1 TFNGANGNGLTN
13 GREYHVIVNSPTA
26 ISLGEI
32 FGALDVDTTKDTI
45 RVPGHK
51 FNVGWDEPGWNQNNA
66 DVVVYQSGSGD
77 VINGLSNGT
86 AYRVLVIDENTIK
99 LQGLGQTLT
108 SHTVGR
114 GAVSSANDTI
124 SYSGTDFSNGDAV
137 TYRVAPVKEFAGNYV
152 DATVSFPANQA
163 PSVSFDGL
171 NRIFVQ
177 GHGFSAGQEL
187 VYRGPGISYGAG
199 VYFNGTTQ
207 VALPAGTITNGQH
220 IFVANSG
227 LSTDYFRVALTYQD
241 AMGYT
246 DQLGDADPGT
256 FVNRSPNPLNL
267 NQGSATV
274 AHSVRAIQDEP
285 LETTLGPLVDG
296 RTYYVRD
303 VDAVANTFKLAQ
315 TSGGAALDFVL
326 GATSGGS
333 HKFAI
338 EGMDFGDSGPASG
351 QKLLFDITSS
361 LSGQFDG
368 IGGALGFATPS
379 GGDGTVSASSTG
391 GSGGG
396 VNVQDS
402 TAIATATV
410 ATNLMV
416 ADGAHLKGD
425 SVIIETTSRMGAS
438 ATANGAGGGGIQVGV
453 AGAEAS
459 GNNTS
464 TITIGDAT
472 IDAVGDLTVR
482 TNLDSDVS
490 SLATSDGGGG
500 IAIFLADASSDL
512 DFGTRISVNGNL
524 TAGDELTVKTNVDNY
539 ADSQATAYGGGLG
552 AGTDINADSFID
564 NESGFKGSEISLLG
578 SANLAGEKV
587 AIKSE
592 ITRQKNRAYTDT
604 VAGGVGGAALAASDA
619 RVSSSNEV
627 NIADG
632 AYITGNTDV
641 LIQAKYDGT
650 DNNAQAKAR
659 LYAFAGYSRARGTA
673 DLTENGKIEG
683 FWESTIKTAL
693 LNVNVINPF
702 VASNHRATGD
712 A

>member
-1 TFNGANGNGLTN
+1 VNIAGELNFDQGANKFRTTAQGYGAIGDADNAGGGGVSVQTGTVTVNANSTLNVSIGNGISLTSDGGDINISGKHSNQAYGTLQNAGGGLVAVSTGTVNAHATGATTVGFTGHVDRGVAASANNLNVLADTASIANTNMSASSGGVVNVQADSGAITATTNTTQTVNFAGDGSVMKLGGHIHVTANLNTDADSSTQSAGGGVVAVATLNPTANATGTVTFNVGSSANVTAGGELKLSANHGGTASQVSDGTILSANGSTDAINFSLPHLLSSGATVTFNGANGNGLTN

-137 TYRVAPVKEFAGNYV
+137 TYRVAPVKEFAGNYI

-187 VYRGPGISYGAG
+187 VYRGSGISYGAG

-227 LSTDYFRVALTYQD
+227 LSTDYFRVALTYED

-246 DQLGDADPGT
+246 DQLGDADPDT

-267 NQGSATV
+267 NQGSAT
-274 AHSVRAIQDEP
+274 AEHSVRAIQDEP

-303 VDAVANTFKLAQ
+303 VD
-315 TSGGAALDFVL
+315 
-326 GATSGGS
+326 
-333 HKFAI
+333 
-338 EGMDFGDSGPASG
+338 
-351 QKLLFDITSS
+351 
-361 LSGQFDG
+361 
-368 IGGALGFATPS
+368 
-379 GGDGTVSASSTG
+379 
-391 GSGGG
+391 
-396 VNVQDS
+396 
-402 TAIATATV
+402 
-410 ATNLMV
+410 
-416 ADGAHLKGD
+416 
-425 SVIIETTSRMGAS
+425 
-438 ATANGAGGGGIQVGV
+438 
-453 AGAEAS
+453 
-459 GNNTS
+459 
-464 TITIGDAT
+464 
-472 IDAVGDLTVR
+472 
-482 TNLDSDVS
+482 
-490 SLATSDGGGG
+490 
-500 IAIFLADASSDL
+500 
-512 DFGTRISVNGNL
+512 
-524 TAGDELTVKTNVDNY
+524 
-539 ADSQATAYGGGLG
+539 
-552 AGTDINADSFID
+552 
-564 NESGFKGSEISLLG
+564 
-578 SANLAGEKV
+578 
-587 AIKSE
+587 
-592 ITRQKNRAYTDT
+592 
-604 VAGGVGGAALAASDA
+604 
-619 RVSSSNEV
+619 
-627 NIADG
+627 
-632 AYITGNTDV
+632 
-641 LIQAKYDGT
+641 
-650 DNNAQAKAR
+650 
-659 LYAFAGYSRARGTA
+659 
-673 DLTENGKIEG
+673 
-683 FWESTIKTAL
+683 
-693 LNVNVINPF
+693 
-702 VASNHRATGD
+702 
-712 A
+712 